1 MKKIRT
7 GHQGTTD
14 YQKAIKYLARIAH
27 LGIIRYHPAGI
38 VHQRTTGY
46 QAICILTIAL
56 LTVTPFQSLAAP
68 AAPPDYDAEKMAR
81 LQDNVMTYEELGDLV
96 AEYNPT
102 VQSQVTASYN
112 SSIQQLKDM
121 EDTFKK
127 NANTYDK
134 WMKDL
139 REEHGFSDAQA
150 NQVLNLSQKVAKKQA
165 TEEELGKAMVENGID
180 PSVWGSYTTYYT
192 VKATF
197 QGTANAYH
205 DVVEKNERIMTT
217 ADMDAAI
224 DQITAGTQQLMNQY
238 NQLLSQKELV
248 DKNKELNEA
257 MYQLKT
263 TQLQAGMATQNDVL
277 AAQKDLLVAESSV
290 IQVEN
295 GINTVRQT
303 LCMMTGWS
311 WDAQPEIQGIPAP
324 DFNRINN
331 MNPEEDAVL
340 AMNSNYTVRKTRHSK
355 PKGDNGTR
363 TSFFRTVDETE
374 QKAAAKLKDLYS
386 AVQEKKAA
394 YEAAQTAYEA
404 AELDRGKADRQRQAG
419 LLSDLQ
425 YLGTQVSYLQKKSA
439 RETAEMALFQ
449 AMEDYDWAMDGVA
462 SLN

>member
-1 MKKIRT
+1 MKKPRI
-7 GHQGTTD
+7 GHQGS
-14 YQKAIKYLARIAH
+14 
-27 LGIIRYHPAGI
+27 
-38 VHQRTTGY
+38 TGY
-46 QAICILTIAL
+46 QAVCLMTAAL
-56 LTVTPFQSLAAP
+56 LIATPFQSLAAP
-68 AAPPDYDAEKMAR
+68 AAPPDYDAEKMAH
-81 LQDNVMTYEELGDLV
+81 LQDNVMEYDELGDLI

-102 VQSQVTASYN
+102 VQSQITASYN
-112 SSIQQLKDM
+112 SSIQQLQDM

-139 REEHGFSDAQA
+139 RDEYGFSDTQA
-150 NQVLNLSQKVAKKQA
+150 TKILNLSQKVAKKQA
-165 TEEELGKAMVENGID
+165 SEEELGKAMIENGID
-180 PSVWGSYTTYYT
+180 PSVWGSYTTYYA

-205 DVVEKNERIMTT
+205 DVIEKNQKITTT

-224 DQITAGTQQLMNQY
+224 DQITAGAQQLMNQY

-248 DKNKELNEA
+248 TKNQELNEA
-257 MYQLKT
+257 MYRLKT

-277 AAQKDLLVAESSV
+277 SAQKDLLVAESSV

-295 GINTVRQT
+295 GINTIRQT

-311 WDAQPEIQGIPAP
+311 WDSQPEIQGIPAP
-324 DFNRINN
+324 DLNRINE
-331 MNPEEDAVL
+331 MNPEEDVIR
-340 AMNSNYTVRKTRHSK
+340 AMNNNYTVRKTRHSK
-355 PKGDNGTR
+355 PKGDNRTR

-394 YEAAQTAYEA
+394 YESAQTAYEA
-404 AELDRGKADRQRQAG
+404 AELDKGKAERQRQAG

-439 RETAEMALFQ
+439 KETAEMALFQ
-449 AMEDYDWAMDGVA
+449 ALEDYDWAMDGVA

>member
-1 MKKIRT
+1 MKKRRT
-7 GHQGTTD
+7 G
-14 YQKAIKYLARIAH
+14 Y
-27 LGIIRYHPAGI
+27 PALC
-38 VHQRTTGY
+38 VLS
-46 QAICILTIAL
+46 AVL
-56 LTVTPFQSLAAP
+56 LSVTPVNSFAAP
-68 AAPPDYDAEKMAR
+68 EAPPDYDAEKMAR
-81 LQDNVMTYEELGDLV
+81 LQDNVMEYDELGDLV
-96 AEYNPT
+96 ETYNPT
-102 VQSQVTASYN
+102 VQSQVTAAYN

-150 NQVLNLSQKVAKKQA
+150 SQVMNLSQKVAKKQA
-165 TEEELGKAMVENGID
+165 TEAELGKAMIENGID
-180 PSVWGSYTTYYT
+180 PSVWGSYTTYYV

-224 DQITAGTQQLMNQY
+224 DQITAGAQQLMNQY
-238 NQLLSQKELV
+238 NQLLGQKELV
-248 DKNKELNEA
+248 EKNKELNEA
-257 MYQLKT
+257 MYRLKT

-277 AAQKDLLVAESSV
+277 AAQKDLLVAESSLM
-290 IQVEN
+290 QVEN
-295 GINTVRQT
+295 GINTIRQT

-311 WDAQPEIQGIPAP
+311 WDSQPEIQGIPKP
-324 DFNRINN
+324 DLTRIAG
-331 MNPEEDAVL
+331 MDPAADAQR
-340 AMNSNYTVRKTRHSK
+340 AMNNNYTVRKTRHSK

-374 QKAAAKLKDLYS
+374 QKAAAKLNDLYS
-386 AVQEKKAA
+386 AVLEKKAA
-394 YEAAQTAYEA
+394 YDSAQTAYEA
-404 AELDRGKADRQRQAG
+404 AELDRGKSERQRQAG

-439 RETAEMALFQ
+439 RDTAEMALFQ
-449 AMEDYDWAMDGVA
+449 AMEDYDWALDGVA

>member
-1 MKKIRT
+1 MRKR
-7 GHQGTTD
+7 
-14 YQKAIKYLARIAH
+14 RS
-27 LGIIRYHPAGI
+27 
-38 VHQRTTGY
+38 
-46 QAICILTIAL
+46 ICQVICL
-56 LTVTPFQSLAAP
+56 LTVAFQAVVPVQSIAAP
-68 AAPPDYDAEKMAR
+68 AAPPDYDVEKMAR
-81 LQDNVMTYEELGDLV
+81 LQDNVMEYDELGDLV

-127 NANTYDK
+127 NAHTYDK

-150 NQVLNLSQKVAKKQA
+150 NQVLNLSQKVARKQA
-165 TEEELGKAMVENGID
+165 TEEELGKAMIENGID
-180 PSVWGSYTTYYT
+180 PGVWGSYTTYYT
-192 VKATF
+192 IKATF

-205 DVVEKNERIMTT
+205 DVVEKNEGVMTT

-238 NQLLSQKELV
+238 NQLLSQQVLV
-248 DKNKELNEA
+248 TKNRELNEA

-263 TQLQAGMATQNDVL
+263 TQLQAGMATQNEVL

-295 GINTVRQT
+295 GISTIRQT

-311 WDAQPEIQGIPAP
+311 WDAKPEIQGIPEP
-324 DFNRINN
+324 DLNRIAA
-331 MNPEEDAVL
+331 MNPEEDAVR
-340 AMNSNYTVRKTRHSK
+340 AMNSNYTVRKTRHNK
-355 PKGDNGTR
+355 PKGDNRTR
-363 TSFFRTVDETE
+363 TSFFRTVDEIE

-394 YEAAQTAYEA
+394 YDSARTAYEA
-404 AELDRGKADRQRQAG
+404 AELDRGKAERQRQAG
-419 LLSDLQ
+419 LLSDVQ

-439 RETAEMALFQ
+439 KETAGMALFQ